1 MTQAEQ
7 IVAEAGGDVSAM
19 ISIVGPQVLPQ
30 SIGVDF
36 SYYEFADDSVI
47 VYTEDPDG
55 MEAVVKDEDAGG
67 YNISQAVG
75 RLSKGVE
82 R

>member
-1 MTQAEQ
+1 
-7 IVAEAGGDVSAM
+7 M
-19 ISIVGPQVLPQ
+19 ISIVGPEVLPQ

-36 SYYEFADDSVI
+36 SYYEFADGSII

-55 MEAVVKDEDAGG
+55 MEAVFNEQD
-67 YNISQAVG
+67 ITQAVEKL
-75 RLSKGVE
+75 RQ